1 MNSLSLRSVCLVSLL
16 VVSIFLQGC
25 GLFGGG
31 GKNVMKSKDLNDRII
46 KSRGEIYRFDV
57 VRPGWDQYVPQ
68 SMVVIPAGTFH
79 MGQADE
85 DVPHTQINYNKQ
97 ITISAFFMD
106 ETEVTNNQY
115 RLFTEVM
122 DAYARK
128 GAGGTVVL
136 DPDYEVNVMQY
147 VGLFVGNKDKNDGL
161 DTNFLYK
168 IFPDTLRWSN
178 EYAHHMGDPMMEYYF
193 MHPAFDDYPVV
204 GVKWTAAQ
212 TFCQWRTLHLDYH
225 RAMLGL
231 PSNPRFRLPTEAEW
245 EYAARG
251 GRYLAKYPWGNPYAR
266 NTLGC
271 MLANFKPGRGNY
283 YDDGFAYTAPVAS
296 YFANDW
302 GLYDMA
308 GNVAEW
314 CQDAYY
320 EAAVPVVWDLNPVFD
335 PQIKRGNA
343 NGMGYSDLSTYPRRV
358 VRGGSWKDVAY
369 YLETGTRTYQHYDST
384 STSIGFRC
392 VMTYLGRSSG
402 NEIKR
407 VR

>member
-1 MNSLSLRSVCLVSLL
+1 MNNLNFRNVWLASL
-16 VVSIFLQGC
+16 VVGSAFLQGC
-25 GLFGGG
+25 GLLGGG
-31 GKNVMKSKDLNDRII
+31 KKNVMKSKDLNDRII
-46 KSRGEIYRFDV
+46 KSKGEIYRFDV

-68 SMVVIPAGTFH
+68 SMVVVPAGTFH

-122 DAYARK
+122 TAYAYK
-128 GAGGTVVL
+128 GANGGVQL
-136 DPDYEVNVMQY
+136 DPDYEANVMQY
-147 VGLFVGNKDKNDGL
+147 VGLSYDQSKNNAL
-161 DTNFLYK
+161 DSNFLNK

-225 RAMLGL
+225 RAMQGL

-251 GRYLAKYPWGNPYAR
+251 GRNLAKYPWGNPYVR

-320 EAAVPVVWDLNPVFD
+320 EAAVPTVWDMNPVFD
-335 PQIKRGNA
+335 PQVRKGDA
-343 NGMGYSDLSTYPRRV
+343 NSIGYSNLSAYPRRV
-358 VRGGSWKDVAY
+358 VRGGSWKDIAY
-369 YLETGTRTYQHYDST
+369 FLETGTRTYQHFDST

-392 VMTYLGRSSG
+392 AMTYLGRSSG